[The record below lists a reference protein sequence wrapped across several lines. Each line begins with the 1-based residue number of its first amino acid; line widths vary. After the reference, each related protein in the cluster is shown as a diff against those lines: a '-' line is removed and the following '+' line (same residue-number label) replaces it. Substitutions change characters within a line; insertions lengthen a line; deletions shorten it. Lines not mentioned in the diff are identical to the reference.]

1 MIVVKA
7 LAELPDKDKFVF
19 VVCGHETTSDPVA
32 QELVDLSEKG
42 GVQTVFIG
50 FHSDMPEVIAA
61 CADIGVMPSLR
72 EGLGMAGLEML
83 CEGVPLVGSDVQG
96 IREYL
101 KDGVTGFLCNPFS
114 VEDFKNGIQKLADPD
129 LRRRMK
135 PDCKA
140 MAENSISQYLWR
152 SAGRYMRK
160 YSTSNDRYWLVA
172 FLECL
177 EVDAECECRI
187 HLQRVGHFV
196 ECVVV
201 LCD

>member
-1 MIVVKA
+1 LIADASETLWQIGMNFAVNAACLVDKTAVLAVGRLVHYKNQTIIVKA

-32 QELVDLSEKG
+32 QELADLSEKG

-114 VEDFKNGIQKLADPD
+114 VEDF
-129 LRRRMK
+129 
-135 PDCKA
+135 
-140 MAENSISQYLWR
+140 
-152 SAGRYMRK
+152 
-160 YSTSNDRYWLVA
+160 
-172 FLECL
+172 
-177 EVDAECECRI
+177 
-187 HLQRVGHFV
+187 
-196 ECVVV
+196 
-201 LCD
+201 